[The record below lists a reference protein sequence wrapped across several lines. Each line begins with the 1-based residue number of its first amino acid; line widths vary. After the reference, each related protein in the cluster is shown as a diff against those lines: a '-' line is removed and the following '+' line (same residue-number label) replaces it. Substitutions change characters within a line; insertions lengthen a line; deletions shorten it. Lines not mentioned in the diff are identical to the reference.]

1 MIKTKGFDTFK
12 IWKLHCL
19 STYGE
24 TTSIQSVLLLKW
36 ASGGKTSKWDA
47 AMASPSVEDVKG
59 FSSSHLDIYTSL
71 NQYCV
76 QYSWISTINI
86 YCYLTSVYTVLTKD
100 LGLIFLSIFCVFPS
114 PHPRLYSLRCHQTF
128 AAWRH
133 VSAMCPNWASWEH
146 LVSRRE
152 PGENQHGGSWTL
164 SSLSPSFV

>member
-1 MIKTKGFDTFK
+1 MHASQTRRTGERVSIRGSSVSNDVACSKSLVNFMIKTKGFDTFK
-12 IWKLHCL
+12 SCIALAHMGKQPP
-19 STYGE
+19 S
-24 TTSIQSVLLLKW
+24 QSVLLLKW

-133 VSAMCPNWASWEH
+133 VSAMCPN
-146 LVSRRE
+146 
-152 PGENQHGGSWTL
+152 
-164 SSLSPSFV
+164 